1 MSSQPVS
8 FAGNIVL
15 SQLWPPIYVNILHF
29 TCLSVVAWWVPMQG
43 ATWEMQMLKIGLFLS
58 LTPSRPLGPS
68 LLFLWGR
75 VHVFALGRSGMGF
88 LLPFSVA
95 LLPSMP
101 LSPQG
106 WELGS
111 EWSTGQWWTRPR
123 ITSSEIIAYPV
134 RKGTAPPRQD
144 LWLFH
149 KCMWHACFYAHFL
162 SFSFNITSLFC
173 ATETRNNKCSNE
185 DYILL
190 ASTTITYFFSLRNKC
205 FNLF

>member
-75 VHVFALGRSGMGF
+75 VHVFALVRSGMGF

-101 LSPQG
+101 LSPPG
-106 WELGS
+106 MG
-111 EWSTGQWWTRPR
+111 TGQWVVHRTVMDQATDNIFPKSLLTLWGKVQPHPDR
-123 ITSSEIIAYPV
+123 IYGFFINACGMLVFMHISSV
-134 RKGTAPPRQD
+134 
-144 LWLFH
+144 
-149 KCMWHACFYAHFL
+149 FL
-162 SFSFNITSLFC
+162 LT
-173 ATETRNNKCSNE
+173 
-185 DYILL
+185 
-190 ASTTITYFFSLRNKC
+190 
-205 FNLF
+205 